1 MNDIAIVTTH
11 LKVWKSS
18 QLVCPC
24 FHEIQ
29 DFSVP
34 FPPHTTRE
42 SLITEREC
50 LYLPWKIF
58 LPHAHFQKKVRQ
70 GTCLGESSP
79 GSGNCG
85 GSAQSNFSGNT
96 STFFLRSISFPPVT
110 MRPTC
115 IIQVNDFSFLKKY
128 LKSME
133 KQILWLFS
141 ILTLAHSQL
150 LAGGALSLSM
160 SLSRFK
166 VVEKKE
172 EEDNIGLVWPSLHNI
187 GRV

>member
-1 MNDIAIVTTH
+1 MEAIG
-11 LKVWKSS
+11 
-18 QLVCPC
+18 
-24 FHEIQ
+24 
-29 DFSVP
+29 
-34 FPPHTTRE
+34 
-42 SLITEREC
+42 
-50 LYLPWKIF
+50 
-58 LPHAHFQKKVRQ
+58 HA

-85 GSAQSNFSGNT
+85 GRGQSNFSGNT

-141 ILTLAHSQL
+141 ILTLAHSRL
-150 LAGGALSLSM
+150 LAGGVLSLSM

-172 EEDNIGLVWPSLHNI
+172 EEDNIGPGKPSFHYV
-187 GRV
+187 GQG